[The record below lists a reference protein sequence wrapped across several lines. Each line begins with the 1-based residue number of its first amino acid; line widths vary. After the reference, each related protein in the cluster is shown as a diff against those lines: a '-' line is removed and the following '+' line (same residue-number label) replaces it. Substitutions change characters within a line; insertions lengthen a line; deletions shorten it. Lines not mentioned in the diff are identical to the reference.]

1 MKQPLKWLPLYVDP
15 WLFGSTRHELTREQ
29 RSDFVDLLL
38 LAAKDSGFIRA
49 NEKTPYPVAQLSG
62 LLCIETAALEE
73 TIARC
78 IEVGKLERRENG
90 TLYVVNWERYK
101 LTPQYRR
108 RLESGQEEKA
118 EIEEKKRGEESKRER
133 NSVSQKRNTVSQ
145 KRTSPPPT
153 SEEQTSEV
161 DEDGLLPIPK
171 NLPFKV
177 RDELVERKGDI
188 CRLLR
193 LLSRGVNQDGESRI
207 SVEGVER
214 RKREFNDRV
223 RDFTLKGQSA

>member
-118 EIEEKKRGEESKRER
+118 EIEENKRGEESKGER
-133 NSVSQKRNTVSQ
+133 NNVSQTRNTISQ

-153 SEEQTSEV
+153 SEEQASEV
-161 DEDGLLPIPK
+161 DKEGLLAIPK
-171 NLPFKV
+171 GLQFAQQ
-177 RDELVERKGDI
+177 DELKDRRAEIR
-188 CRLLR
+188 R
-193 LLSRGVNQDGESRI
+193 LSRLHERGVQHEGENRI
-207 SVEGVER
+207 TAEGIAA
-214 RKREFNDRV
+214 RKRAFNDRV
-223 RDFTLKGQSA
+223 RDFS